1 MKRIL
6 TALVAVFLF
15 VGYAQAAVLYTPHFI
30 QFFDDNGD
38 PCAGCKLYTYEAGTS
53 TPKAT
58 YTTAAGSVPLANPV
72 VMDASGRATIFLS
85 GAYKFTLK
93 TSADVTIRETDNV
106 TAFSVQSSTVDD
118 ITGNFTED
126 TVAAGDSIIFSDV
139 SDNDDTKR
147 DTVQGIIDLTNT
159 TIIAANKN
167 TVLNGLIVSNNGTDA
182 TNDLD
187 ISAGTAVSDDGDQ
200 LITVAAITKRLDA
213 GWTVGSAQ
221 GCLDTGSIA
230 DTSYHLWAIKRV
242 DTGVTDVLCS
252 ASATSPT
259 LPSNY
264 TDKKLI
270 GSFRRASSA
279 IVAFKQY
286 DIGGGQTWTK
296 LMVPV
301 LDIND
306 ATPGTSAKTG
316 TLASIPTGRQLV
328 ADFATNIVT
337 NTGASYALITSL
349 DQTDTAAS
357 SSVFN
362 ASGDNANPSNN
373 HQIMTNTSAQIRYR
387 QNSGNTVTMRFVTH
401 GWIDPRR

>member
-38 PCAGCKLYTYEAGTS
+38 PCAGCKLYTYEAGTD

-58 YTTAAGSVPLANPV
+58 YTTAAGSTPLANPV

-85 GAYKFTLK
+85 GAYKFILK
-93 TSADVTIRETDNV
+93 TSADVTIEETDNV
-106 TAFSVQSSTVDD
+106 TAFSVQSASVDD

-126 TVAAGDSIIFSDV
+126 TIAAGDSVLFSDA

-147 DTVQGIIDLTNT
+147 DTVQGIIDLTNSA
-159 TIIAANKN
+159 IISANIN
-167 TVLNGLIVSNNGTDA
+167 AVLNGLIVSNNSTDA

-213 GWTVGSAQ
+213 GWTVGTAQ

-286 DIGGGQTWTK
+286 DMGGGVTK
-296 LMVPV
+296 TVLSVPV
-301 LDIND
+301 IDIND
-306 ATPGTSAKTG
+306 ASPGTSAKTG

-337 NTGASYALITSL
+337 NTGSSYALISSL
-349 DQTDTAAS
+349 DQADTAAS

-362 ASGDNANPSNN
+362 ASGDNTNPSNN
-373 HQIMTNTSAQIRYR
+373 HQVMTNTSAQIRYR